1 MGLRSALVFGALG
14 CALVVA
20 GIALIYPPAAL
31 IAAGLA
37 LRSGDD
43 VIAGIDVSC
52 ELSGP
57 TPFRKAKR
65 TRATTSTTRAT
76 RGSR

>member
-31 IAAGLA
+31 IAAGLI
-37 LRSGDD
+37 LVG
-43 VIAGIDVSC
+43 
-52 ELSGP
+52 
-57 TPFRKAKR
+57 
-65 TRATTSTTRAT
+65 TSYLVLDAFGADR
-76 RGSR
+76 R